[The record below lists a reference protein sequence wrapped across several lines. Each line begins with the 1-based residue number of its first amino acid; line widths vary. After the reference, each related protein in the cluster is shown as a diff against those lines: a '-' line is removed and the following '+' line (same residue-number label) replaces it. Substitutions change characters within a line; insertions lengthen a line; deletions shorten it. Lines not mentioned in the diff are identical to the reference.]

1 MVLGG
6 FNGGDGDLDDV
17 ELVSLDPTS
26 SQHVPDCLTQLNPLP
41 VALLNAA
48 GALDLNREYS
58 PVLLMVPRLCP
69 PKIEPIGGLNH

>member
-26 SQHVPDCLTQLNPLP
+26 SQHVPDCLTQLSPLP
-41 VALLNAA
+41 VALRNAA

-58 PVLLMVPRLCP
+58 SVPLMALST
-69 PKIEPIGGLNH
+69 KN